1 LLQVEHPAMPS
12 ERLGAIVTAAQRGA
26 GLLRQLLLFAR
37 GEDGEILSVDP
48 ALLVGE
54 VAGMVEQTFGRS
66 IAVTIDLASNLPD
79 IMADAN
85 QIHQV
90 LMNLC
95 VNARDAMPEGG
106 SLCLGAS
113 LRTVG
118 AEQIHALGPDAR
130 AGDYVV
136 LSVRDTGTG
145 MLPSVQARI
154 FEPFYTTKKTGTG
167 LGLATVL
174 RVIKRHHGFV
184 TVDSK
189 VGAGTCFSCHL
200 PVIAS
205 PAPPPGDGQGSKAG
219 AQPSG

>member
-1 LLQVEHPAMPS
+1 MLSLDPVLL
-12 ERLGAIVTAAQRGA
+12 I
-26 GLLRQLLLFAR
+26 
-37 GEDGEILSVDP
+37 GEI
-48 ALLVGE
+48 
-54 VAGMVEQTFGRS
+54 AGIAEQTFGRN
-66 IAVTIDLASNLPD
+66 IAVMIDLGSNLPD
-79 IMADAN
+79 IMADSN
-85 QIHQV
+85 QLHQV

-118 AEQIHALGPDAR
+118 AEQVHALGPDAR
-130 AGDYVV
+130 PGDYVV

-189 VGAGTCFSCHL
+189 VGAGTCFSCHF
-200 PVIAS
+200 PISARPTPTSGGVM
-205 PAPPPGDGQGSKAG
+205 DSKG
-219 AQPSG
+219 ARA

>member
-1 LLQVEHPAMPS
+1 LN
-12 ERLGAIVTAAQRGA
+12 AIVAAAQRGA

-37 GEDGEILSVDP
+37 GEDGEMLSVDP
-48 ALLVGE
+48 VLLVGE
-54 VAGMVEQTFGRS
+54 VASIAEQTFGRNFE
-66 IAVTIDLASNLPD
+66 VTIDLASGLPD

-85 QIHQV
+85 QLHQV

-106 SLCLGAS
+106 SLCLGAA

-118 AEQIHALGPDAR
+118 AEQVYALGSDAR

-174 RVIKRHHGFV
+174 RVIKRHQGFV
-184 TVDSK
+184 TVESK
-189 VGAGTCFSCHL
+189 AGAGTRFACHF
-200 PVIAS
+200 PVAAS
-205 PAPPPGDGQGSKAG
+205 PAPKPGGMANANGAKAKT
-219 AQPSG
+219 APKA